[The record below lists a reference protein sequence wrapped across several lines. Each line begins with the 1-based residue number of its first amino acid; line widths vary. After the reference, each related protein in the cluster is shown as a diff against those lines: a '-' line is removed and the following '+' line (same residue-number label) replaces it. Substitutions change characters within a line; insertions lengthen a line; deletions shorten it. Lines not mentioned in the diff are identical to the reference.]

1 VENKLHAK
9 VPWGMMRCGEWS
21 PLPKNPPSLWHSAT
35 RFDSCYCPPPTPETP
50 LRRRTVFWRSFTYV
64 SRHRSSSHAERW
76 PASKLASYGDTEI
89 VSSWRQQRHQ
99 QVPAATS
106 SELRAAYTFFSLLY
120 LFNTSASRA
129 AAYKCTEYRPWSL
142 ATVRPCGFRKR
153 VTFTFDLLTYAS
165 MHAER
170 LL

>member
-1 VENKLHAK
+1 MPKCREGW
-9 VPWGMMRCGEWS
+9 WGVGSDLPFLKIHLPCDIR
-21 PLPKNPPSLWHSAT
+21 PL
-35 RFDSCYCPPPTPETP
+35 DSTPVIVPPTPETP